1 MNLPPDLL
9 EQAAELERTTT
20 HRYLSL
26 SLVYRQ
32 PLDESAQAEYYCSLD
47 EWPASEA
54 AQLIARERE
63 VARLRAELDALR
75 LSQPARTN
83 GHHPDEPLPP
93 VQTPAPEPDPTP
105 TETPQPDEQGRVPC
119 PECGTYYMPG
129 PGMAN
134 HRRRKHSVSGEGVGH
149 PYGRPEPEPRP
160 AHSNG
165 VACRHCGT
173 LCDPRGVR
181 SHERGCPERPDDP
194 PPGGDEASSQTEN
207 SDEAITAIDGPTT
220 SELASLDMTE
230 VLVEPEWTELD
241 NRALHDPLY
250 AWMRAAGQV
259 PLLTAEQERELAQRI
274 EAGDTEAREHL
285 ICANLRLVVN
295 IAQKYRGRGLEFLEL
310 IQEGNIG
317 LMRAV
322 EKFDHR
328 KGHKFSTYATW
339 WVRQAVTRAI
349 ADHGRTIRL
358 PVHLNDDITRLRYA
372 QQRLHDELDR
382 EPTVAEMAAALEWK
396 EARVIR
402 TIDAQRREPRSLEAA
417 RTDADDEHRSL
428 EAVLADPT
436 AQTDAEA
443 DWALM
448 VAELRQA
455 VLALGNERQIEIIT
469 LRYGLDD
476 GEYRTLEQVGQ
487 QLGITRER
495 VRQIEAE
502 ALRRLRHPAL
512 GAGLRAYVGEGMAA

>member
-1 MNLPPDLL
+1 
-9 EQAAELERTTT
+9 
-20 HRYLSL
+20 
-26 SLVYRQ
+26 
-32 PLDESAQAEYYCSLD
+32 
-47 EWPASEA
+47 
-54 AQLIARERE
+54 
-63 VARLRAELDALR
+63 
-75 LSQPARTN
+75 
-83 GHHPDEPLPP
+83 
-93 VQTPAPEPDPTP
+93 
-105 TETPQPDEQGRVPC
+105 
-119 PECGTYYMPG
+119 
-129 PGMAN
+129 
-134 HRRRKHSVSGEGVGH
+134 
-149 PYGRPEPEPRP
+149 
-160 AHSNG
+160 
-165 VACRHCGT
+165 
-173 LCDPRGVR
+173 
-181 SHERGCPERPDDP
+181 
-194 PPGGDEASSQTEN
+194 
-207 SDEAITAIDGPTT
+207 
-220 SELASLDMTE
+220 MTE
-230 VLVEPEWTELD
+230 ILVEPEWTELD

-250 AWMRAAGQV
+250 AWMRAAGAV
-259 PLLTAEQERELAQRI
+259 PLLTAEQEVALARRI
-274 EAGDTEAREHL
+274 EAGDTKAREHL
-285 ICANLRLVVN
+285 ICANLRLVIN
-295 IAQKYRGRGLEFLEL
+295 IARKYCGRGLEFLEL

-322 EKFDHR
+322 EKFDYR

-382 EPTVAEMAAALEWK
+382 EPTVAEMAAALQWK
-396 EARVIR
+396 EARVVR

-455 VLALGNERQIEIIT
+455 VKGLGNPRQIEIIT

>member
-1 MNLPPDLL
+1 
-9 EQAAELERTTT
+9 
-20 HRYLSL
+20 
-26 SLVYRQ
+26 
-32 PLDESAQAEYYCSLD
+32 
-47 EWPASEA
+47 
-54 AQLIARERE
+54 
-63 VARLRAELDALR
+63 
-75 LSQPARTN
+75 
-83 GHHPDEPLPP
+83 
-93 VQTPAPEPDPTP
+93 
-105 TETPQPDEQGRVPC
+105 
-119 PECGTYYMPG
+119 
-129 PGMAN
+129 
-134 HRRRKHSVSGEGVGH
+134 
-149 PYGRPEPEPRP
+149 
-160 AHSNG
+160 
-165 VACRHCGT
+165 
-173 LCDPRGVR
+173 VR

-194 PPGGDEASSQTEN
+194 PPGGDEAGGDEAGGDEAGGDEASSQTEN
-207 SDEAITAIDGPTT
+207 SDEASTPSDEPSTA
-220 SELASLDMTE
+220 ELAALDMTE
-230 VLVEPEWTELD
+230 SLAEPEWTELD

-259 PLLTAEQERELAQRI
+259 PLLTAEQERDLAQRI

-322 EKFDHR
+322 EKFDYR

>member
-1 MNLPPDLL
+1 MTLTILELL
-9 EQAAELERTTT
+9 NQAAELERTER

-32 PLDESAQAEYYCSLD
+32 PVDDSEPPSYYCSLD
-47 EWPASEA
+47 EWPTSEA

-63 VARLRAELDALR
+63 VARLRAELAALR
-75 LSQPARTN
+75 QAQATKN
-83 GHHPDEPLPP
+83 GHHPDAPLPP
-93 VQTPAPEPDPTP
+93 VQPPAPEPDPTP
-105 TETPQPDEQGRVPC
+105 TEAPQPDEQGRVPC
-119 PECGTYYMPG
+119 PECGMFLREG
-129 PGMAN
+129 KSMAN
-134 HRRRKHSVSGEGVGH
+134 HRARKHGVSGTGAGF
-149 PYGRPEPEPRP
+149 PSRPT
-160 AHSNG
+160 AKSSG
-165 VACRHCGT
+165 LKSCRYCGK
-173 LCDPRGVR
+173 LCKPQGVR

-194 PPGGDEASSQTEN
+194 PPGGETAPEPETSSSQTEN
-207 SDEAITAIDGPTT
+207 SDEASTASDEPTT
-220 SELASLDMTE
+220 SELATLDMTE
-230 VLVEPEWTELD
+230 VLVEPEWTEQD
-241 NRALHDPLY
+241 TRALSDPLY

-259 PLLTAEQERELAQRI
+259 PLLTAEQERDLAQRV

-285 ICANLRLVVN
+285 IRANLRLVVN

-339 WVRQAVTRAI
+339 WVRQAVTRAV

-358 PVHLNDDITRLRYA
+358 PVHLNDDIAKLRYA

-382 EPTVAEMAAALEWK
+382 EPTVAEMAAALQWK
-396 EARVIR
+396 EARVVR
-402 TIDAQRREPRSLEAA
+402 TIDAQRREPRSLEASLSE
-417 RTDADDEHRSL
+417 DDETRTL

-455 VLALGNERQIEIIT
+455 VKGLGNPRQIEIIT
-469 LRYGLDD
+469 LRYGLED

-512 GAGLRAYVGEGMAA
+512 GAGLRAYVNMAA